1 MATQKQ
7 PEMASTKK
15 CRRKEACEGRKQG
28 LPVEKGTESARE
40 LWKNWLVVQFKPK
53 ESASQ
58 PKKGTARRLVERP
71 REREA

>member
-1 MATQKQ
+1 M
-7 PEMASTKK
+7 
-15 CRRKEACEGRKQG
+15 
-28 LPVEKGTESARE
+28 PVEKGTESARE

-58 PKKGTARRLVERP
+58 PKKGTARRVVERP